1 MMVALVALLGLAMP
15 VPPVTAQQVPTQAAQ
30 EVRGEVLVILG
41 SERAGEIDPALASLG
56 ALRQAPFSSFQ
67 TMQLL
72 ARPSIRLVVDEPLD
86 IPLPNGRIL
95 RIVLASI
102 TPQGRYRVRVSI
114 NRPEQSDY
122 LPLLEV
128 VAPPGDPFFLA
139 GQSFLGGTLVIGV
152 RLGERAATPPPA
164 ARTETLKGQLAT

>member
-1 MMVALVALLGLAMP
+1 MSRRVSMMVALVALLGLAMP
-15 VPPVTAQQVPTQAAQ
+15 LASVTAQQVPTQAVAQ

-56 ALRQAPFSSFQ
+56 ALRQAPFSNFQ

-72 ARPSIRLVVDEPLD
+72 ARPSIRLVVDVPRD

-95 RIVLASI
+95 RIVLASV

-152 RLGERAATPPPA
+152 RLGERATPTPSA
-164 ARTETLKGQLAT
+164 AAH

>member
-1 MMVALVALLGLAMP
+1 MKRRVVATLLGLLSLAFVLA
-15 VPPVTAQQVPTQAAQ
+15 VPAFAQPAPQQAAPTTAPR

-41 SERAGEIDPALASLG
+41 SERPGEIDPALSSLG

-72 ARPSIRLVVDEPLD
+72 ARPSIHLVVNEPRD

-95 RIVLASI
+95 RIVLASV
-102 TPQGRYRVRVSI
+102 TPEGRYRVRVSI

-128 VAPPGDPFFLA
+128 VAPAGDPFFLA
-139 GQSFLGGTLVIGV
+139 GQNFLGGTLVIGV
-152 RLGERAATPPPA
+152 RLGERPTAT
-164 ARTETLKGQLAT
+164 R